1 MKVYFDNCVLNRP
14 FDDQTAERIY
24 LETRAFLL
32 LLKMIENGVIELI
45 NSFAIHYEIDKISE
59 WEKKEK
65 IHTFLSLAKDYI
77 PFDQKMNK
85 RASKLMKVGFR
96 SMDALHISAAE
107 YAKVDC
113 FVTCDDQILKVA
125 NKNKKYIDI
134 RIISVL
140 QLFEEIYHD
149 NN

>member
-32 LLKMIENGVIELI
+32 LLKMIENDVIQKI
-45 NSFAIHYEIDKISE
+45 NSLAIHYEIDKISE

-65 IHTFLSLAKDYI
+65 IHTFLSLANDYI
-77 PFDQKMNK
+77 PFNRRMVN
-85 RASKLMKVGFR
+85 RASELIKVGFG

-107 YAKVDC
+107 
-113 FVTCDDQILKVA
+113 
-125 NKNKKYIDI
+125 
-134 RIISVL
+134 
-140 QLFEEIYHD
+140 
-149 NN
+149 

>member
-1 MKVYFDNCVLNRP
+1 MKIYFDNCVLNRP

-32 LLKMIENGVIELI
+32 LLKMIENGVIQIL

-65 IHTFLSLAKDYI
+65 IHTFLSLATDYI
-77 PFDQKMNK
+77 PFEKEMNQ
-85 RASKLMKVGFR
+85 RASELIDFGFS

-107 YAKVDC
+107 NAKADC
-113 FVTCDDQILKVA
+113 FVTCDDQI
-125 NKNKKYIDI
+125 
-134 RIISVL
+134 ISCK
-140 QLFEEIYHD
+140 EE
-149 NN
+149 